1 MFYCRV
7 LLSRL
12 SCFSFR
18 LTPSGIVQLI
28 LRVPGVYVSSI
39 RKAGFSVGNCGDLCG
54 NLQVIGSVDLIW
66 KPERRR
72 TLWDSMYIVVYIVYK
87 RWGFYYLKRHLKVL

>member
-28 LRVPGVYVSSI
+28 LRVPGVYVSTI
-39 RKAGFSVGNCGDLCG
+39 RKCWVFGRESWRPLRESPGSWFGRSDLETRKTAYFVGQYVHSRLHC
-54 NLQVIGSVDLIW
+54 V
-66 KPERRR
+66 
-72 TLWDSMYIVVYIVYK
+72 
-87 RWGFYYLKRHLKVL
+87 